1 MELKTFFC
9 NHYVYKV
16 FCEFVYVPTAKHF
29 HVFAINGK
37 QIFEDVYPFCLLQ
50 LMNNWL
56 AIFILITNTKQ
67 EKKSGLCT
75 LRQSM
80 KTPNPIDILSV
91 MTSLKLVANGEYVY
105 K

>member
-1 MELKTFFC
+1 
-9 NHYVYKV
+9 
-16 FCEFVYVPTAKHF
+16 
-29 HVFAINGK
+29 
-37 QIFEDVYPFCLLQ
+37 
-50 LMNNWL
+50 MNNWL